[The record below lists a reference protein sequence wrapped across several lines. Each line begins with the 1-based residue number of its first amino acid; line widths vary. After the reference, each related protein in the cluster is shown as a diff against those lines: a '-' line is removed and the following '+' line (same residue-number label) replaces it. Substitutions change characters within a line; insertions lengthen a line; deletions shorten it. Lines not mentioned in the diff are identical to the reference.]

1 MTPERTTVPA
11 TQDISKALIS
21 DVAMEIGKGLVS
33 YIEQMYPDVW
43 DRMNSGAKLSFR
55 NYVHND
61 IMSVLACRTEAD
73 YREWIERRK
82 IHRRK
87 LMKMVRANR
96 TGDRD
101 TIIAAFREFRT

>member
-1 MTPERTTVPA
+1 MSQVPA
-11 TQDISKALIS
+11 KQDLDRALIS
-21 DVAMEIGKGLVS
+21 EVAMDIGKDLVA
-33 YIEQMYPDVW
+33 YIYRMYPDVW
-43 DRMNSGAKLSFR
+43 NAMNSGAKLSFR
-55 NYVHND
+55 NHVHND

-82 IHRRK
+82 VARRK